1 MEIQV
6 KNTPNIQKSILS
18 YKLEQ
23 EIATITLTNPEKRN
37 PISLLLIRKLQ
48 TILDKIS
55 SDKKVKVVII
65 ESQGP
70 VFSAG
75 HDLNEVKSLRKD
87 LDKLNDLFKACSKM
101 MTSIVRLPKP
111 VIAKVD
117 GLAAAAGC
125 QLVASCDL
133 VYASNTSSFCTP
145 GVNIG
150 LFCSTPMVALSRSV
164 NKKQSMEMLLTGEV
178 IDANTAHRFGL
189 VNKIFDVPKLDSKV
203 KEIALNIAQKSPLIL
218 AIGKEAFYEQIE
230 MTLDDAYTYTSQIMV
245 KNMQT
250 LDATEGIKAFVEKR
264 KPKWQGK

>member
-6 KNTPNIQKSILS
+6 KNKPNTLNKPVN
-18 YKLEQ
+18 YKLEHG
-23 EIATITLTNPEKRN
+23 IATITLTNPEKRN
-37 PISLLLIRKLQ
+37 PISLLLIKSMQ
-48 TILDKIS
+48 EIFNEIAE
-55 SDKKVKVVII
+55 DKKVKVVII

-75 HDLNEVKSLRKD
+75 HDLNEVKLYRKQSE
-87 LDKLNDLFKACSKM
+87 KLLDLFKACSKM
-101 MTSIVRLPKP
+101 MTSIVKLPKP

-133 VYASNTSSFCTP
+133 VYASNVSSFLTP

-150 LFCSTPMVALSRSV
+150 LFCSTPMVALSRAVSR
-164 NKKQSMEMLLTGEV
+164 KHSMEMLLTGET
-178 IDANTAHRFGL
+178 IDSNTAYRFGL
-189 VNKIFDVPKLDSKV
+189 VNRIFDSIELDKKV
-203 KEIALNIAQKSPLIL
+203 REIAINICQKSPLVL
-218 AIGKEAFYEQIE
+218 AIGKEAFYKQID
-230 MTLDDAYTYTSQIMV
+230 MSLDDAYTYTSEVMI

-250 LDATEGIKAFVEKR
+250 LDASEGIEAFVEKR